1 MKVRKLID
9 SFNYAI
15 DGIFY
20 SIKTQRNMKIHMI
33 MAILVIVGSMFFDL
47 TKWDLALVLFSIFL
61 VIITEMIN
69 TSIEVTID
77 LITRE
82 YHPLAKI
89 AKNVAAGG
97 VLLAALNSVLVAYI
111 VFYDKFIPI
120 AEILFNK
127 IRKTSLH
134 ISFLSFLIVIISVI
148 IIKLQKGIGT
158 PLKGGMPSGHTAVAF
173 SILTSIIFISSNI
186 YVIILGLILALLVG
200 QSRIEGKI
208 HTWFQVFIGGIL
220 GVGITLL
227 FFYFLGNGSFPPL

>member
-20 SIKTQRNMKIHMI
+20 SIKTQRNMKIHILMGG
-33 MAILVIVGSMFFDL
+33 LVIIASMFFDIS
-47 TKWDLALVLFSIFL
+47 KDELALVLFSISL

-77 LITRE
+77 LITKD

-97 VLLAALNSVLVAYI
+97 VLLSALNSVIVGYV
-111 VFYDKFIPI
+111 VFYDEFIPI
-120 AEILFNK
+120 AERLFFK

-134 ISFLSFLIVIISVI
+134 ISFLSFLIVAISVI
-148 IIKLQKGIGT
+148 IIKLRKGIGT
-158 PLKGGMPSGHTAVAF
+158 PLKGGMPSGHAAIAF
-173 SILTSIIFISSNI
+173 SLMTSIVFIANDIF
-186 YVIILGLILALLVG
+186 VILLGLLLAILVA

-208 HTWFQVFIGGIL
+208 HTWLQVVMGAIL
-220 GVGITLL
+220 GIGITLL
-227 FFYFLGNGSFPPL
+227 MFFLLGSYKM